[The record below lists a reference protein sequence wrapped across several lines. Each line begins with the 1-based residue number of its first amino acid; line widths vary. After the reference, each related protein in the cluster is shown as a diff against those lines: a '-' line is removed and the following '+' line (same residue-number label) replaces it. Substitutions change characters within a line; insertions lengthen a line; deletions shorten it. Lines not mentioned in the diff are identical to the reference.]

1 MDREEAFRTLS
12 LHESADGQMVQTA
25 YWALVRRAQE
35 DGLNNPKAR
44 YKIEAYN
51 EAYQTLAPDARHFE
65 PPPMK
70 ISAVV
75 RPSNSELID
84 RAADWLSAEG
94 RRTRERWANR
104 LPEIAVL
111 GVVTLFLMVLAL
123 GAGAPFLL
131 VVLAWL
137 VAIAVIWAPWREP
150 KIDLGSREERDP
162 HADAS
167 PVAANREELAS

>member
-1 MDREEAFRTLS
+1 MERDEAFRTLS

-35 DGLNNPKAR
+35 EGLNNPRAR
-44 YKIEAYN
+44 FKIEAYN

-70 ISAVV
+70 IPTVV
-75 RPSNSELID
+75 RPSNGELID

-94 RRTRERWANR
+94 RRIRERWPER

-111 GVVTLFLMVLAL
+111 GVVSVFLMILAL

-131 VVLAWL
+131 VGLCWLLA
-137 VAIAVIWAPWREP
+137 VGAIWAPWREP
-150 KIDLGSREERDP
+150 KIDLGAREDHEA
-162 HADAS
+162 HTEA
-167 PVAANREELAS
+167 PVATSREELAS